1 MKTRIILST
10 IFIFFMAIVLS
21 AQNSIGVFENST
33 DVGPVK
39 FKGNTSYDA
48 KTGTYMLSGAG
59 ANIWFKKDEFH
70 FAYKKLNGDFI
81 LQTRAKLL
89 GKGVDPHRKLGW
101 MIRSGLDTSAAMVC
115 ATVHG
120 DGLTAIQYR
129 KNDGMDVEEVK
140 SPIVMPDII
149 QIERRGRSFFLSV
162 AKYGDP
168 FWTIEVPDFN
178 FPSDLLA
185 GLFVC
190 SHNADVVEKA
200 EFDNVRI
207 IQPATDGF
215 VPYQDYIGSH
225 LEVMEIETGNRNIV
239 HSVKNSIQAPNWTL
253 DNKALIYN
261 SEGLI
266 YRYDLTTHKPSVLP
280 TDFVKHNNN
289 DHVLSFD
296 GKMLGLSSSSG
307 EPEYGSLI
315 YTVPVEGGIPKRITP
330 TGPSYLHGWS
340 PDGKWLTYTAGR
352 NDIYNIYKIPA
363 DGGGPEIKLTDEQ
376 TLDDGSEYS
385 PDGKYIYFNS
395 SRTGTMELWR
405 MHPDG
410 SHQEQLTDD
419 DLQNWFP
426 HISPDGKWI
435 VYLSYLPEV
444 AASDHPFYKQVYLRS
459 MPINGGSPKVIAY
472 LYGGQGTIN
481 VPSWSPDGK
490 YIAFIS
496 NSVIK

>member
-1 MKTRIILST
+1 
-10 IFIFFMAIVLS
+10 
-21 AQNSIGVFENST
+21 
-33 DVGPVK
+33 
-39 FKGNTSYDA
+39 
-48 KTGTYMLSGAG
+48 
-59 ANIWFKKDEFH
+59 
-70 FAYKKLNGDFI
+70 
-81 LQTRAKLL
+81 
-89 GKGVDPHRKLGW
+89 
-101 MIRSGLDTSAAMVC
+101 MI
-115 ATVHG
+115 
-120 DGLTAIQYR
+120 
-129 KNDGMDVEEVK
+129 
-140 SPIVMPDII
+140 
-149 QIERRGRSFFLSV
+149 
-162 AKYGDP
+162 
-168 FWTIEVPDFN
+168 
-178 FPSDLLA
+178 
-185 GLFVC
+185 
-190 SHNADVVEKA
+190 
-200 EFDNVRI
+200 
-207 IQPATDGF
+207 
-215 VPYQDYIGSH
+215 
-225 LEVMEIETGNRNIV
+225 EIETGKRNILY
-239 HSVKNSIQAPNWTL
+239 SVNNSIQAPNWTL

-266 YRYDLTTHKPSVLP
+266 YRYDLATNKPSVLP

-296 GKMLGLSSSSG
+296 GKFLGLSSSSG
-307 EPEYGSLI
+307 KTEYGSLI

-363 DGGGPEIKLTDEQ
+363 DGSGPEIKLTDEN

-395 SRTGTMELWR
+395 SRTGSMELWR

-435 VYLSYLPEV
+435 VFLSYLPEV
-444 AASDHPFYKQVYLRS
+444 AASDHPFYKHVYLRL
-459 MPINGGSPKVIAY
+459 MPVNGGGAKVIAY
-472 LYGGQGTIN
+472 LYGGQGTMN

-496 NSVIK
+496 NTAMK